1 MAQGALK
8 RAARGPTKRKE
19 QDLQEANTA
28 VYYKAFRSLAPE
40 SRRRLALRILQD
52 EDLLEDLYDHFLI
65 QQAEKE
71 KGHDVLWEDYIATR
85 RQQDR

>member
-8 RAARGPTKRKE
+8 RAARGPSKRKE
-19 QDLQEANTA
+19 RDLQEANAA

-52 EDLLEDLYDHFLI
+52 EGLLEELYDHFLI
-65 QQAEKE
+65 QQAERE
-71 KGHDVLWEDYIATR
+71 RGRNVPWEEYVEGAGL
-85 RQQDR
+85 